1 MTLHCVTAVRANA
14 GRPGDC
20 GCADRAP
27 RYPTG
32 LTDGQR
38 ALPADFPPWP
48 TVYGLHAR
56 WKKDGVLA
64 DITDLLRA
72 AVRKAAGPIPSR
84 RRRSWTP
91 RACAS
96 PPWEPSPAAG
106 PNAAGCKRRAGP
118 AIVMLPS
125 PSCGGRR
132 GTKRCPA
139 RGRAARSLRAGG

>member
-14 GRPGDC
+14 GRPCDC

-38 ALPADFPPWP
+38 PLPADFPPWP
-48 TVYGLHAR
+48 TAYGLHAR

-72 AVRKAAGPIPSR
+72 AVRKAAGPISSR

-96 PPWEPSPAAG
+96 PPWGAESGGG
-106 PNAAGCKRRAGP
+106 PERSRVQAE
-118 AIVMLPS
+118 S
-125 PSCGGRR
+125 
-132 GTKRCPA
+132 GTGHCHAP
-139 RGRAARSLRAGG
+139 